1 MFSRIKLEKPSVGN
15 RVSVAKNYFDGEDD
29 PYSAYLPAVITKII
43 GTVVF
48 VYERQIR
55 VKWDLDGTCND
66 VRIESVMVE
75 PDNTPLQVVQDC
87 EHLANS
93 SKNTEDEMPCQDD
106 ASILFV
112 RIIYYLL
119 FIRLFTR
126 FYLHIYIFKKIT

>member
-1 MFSRIKLEKPSVGN
+1 M
-15 RVSVAKNYFDGEDD
+15 
-29 PYSAYLPAVITKII
+29 
-43 GTVVF
+43 
-48 VYERQIR
+48 
-55 VKWDLDGTCND
+55 DGTCND

-93 SKNTEDEMPCQDD
+93 SKNTEDEMPRQDD

-119 FIRLFTR
+119 FSRLFTR